1 MSPVATPDPKPP
13 LWPVDM
19 PLEPRPRG
27 ALWIG
32 VAGKGGSGKSVLA
45 GTLAR
50 VLGRRGYPVL
60 AIDSDPMPGL
70 AHSLGVREPETPLL
84 MEAAEKPEKGPWR
97 LKPGVGPMTVVRRYT
112 TPAPDG
118 VRMLQLGKAG
128 KDGLNPVTGSVNAFL
143 GTVRRMHEAR
153 SLHDWAVVGD
163 LPAGPR
169 QLAAG
174 FSPYARIY
182 VVVVEATVVDVRE
195 SLEQFQVLL
204 NKNSIQTLPVAL
216 GEEAVRGVATPAAG
230 DSELAVYI
238 ESDATR
244 MNAALADLG
253 ELRPGLAGLAARV
266 VEEAASLDRRL
277 APVEAGIDRAEALRG
292 DLTALA
298 ARLDEQSWHV
308 EQRLALL
315 DERVGR
321 TEELGAE
328 LAHLA
333 VAVAD
338 QPAVLDH
345 RLAAVVGD
353 MTADMERRLAPLDV
367 GLAAL

>member
-153 SLHDWAVVGD
+153 SLHDWAIVGD

-182 VVVVEATVVDVRE
+182 VVVVEATSQSAMTGRRVARIARGPLGADVIFVASKVAGADERRRVERLLGESTQLEIPADDAVRE
-195 SLEQFQVLL
+195 AERAQVAVIDAAPDSPVVRAVEGLADNIEQ
-204 NKNSIQTLPVAL
+204 
-216 GEEAVRGVATPAAG
+216 RGV
-230 DSELAVYI
+230 
-238 ESDATR
+238 
-244 MNAALADLG
+244 
-253 ELRPGLAGLAARV
+253 
-266 VEEAASLDRRL
+266 
-277 APVEAGIDRAEALRG
+277 
-292 DLTALA
+292 
-298 ARLDEQSWHV
+298 QSS
-308 EQRLALL
+308 
-315 DERVGR
+315 
-321 TEELGAE
+321 
-328 LAHLA
+328 
-333 VAVAD
+333 
-338 QPAVLDH
+338 
-345 RLAAVVGD
+345 
-353 MTADMERRLAPLDV
+353 
-367 GLAAL
+367 